1 MVVHFYDIFFEFII
15 VLIMLA
21 IARYIFLEPE
31 WKKYK
36 RVFYIGTV
44 IILSLGEFLLHSDVA
59 MLLLFV
65 CVGVYLFVARQ
76 KRKIRGLFEIV
87 PIYGICCGCLYPII
101 ILPKLLGLE
110 KIETIYA
117 AALDI
122 LTLVLL
128 VIFWL
133 KGKHWR
139 AESSAVMK
147 NRSLSKWERRLLN
160 MIGCLLWLILISL
173 DEMLSYAELTM
184 SLRFHIGTVGLISM
198 LLIFTV
204 IGLIMQGNKT
214 AHYLAVAEL
223 NKHYLE
229 LEEKHFR
236 AYQHSQTETRRMRH
250 DMKNHMLALAH
261 LAQEEK
267 LDELKKYIHQI
278 GIEIEKSSIKL
289 YTGNNFIDAIMSEKY
304 SMAQNEAIHFEIEGQ
319 LAENLQID
327 SIDLCTVFS
336 NALDNGIEAVRK
348 LSESQRIIKILLAKQ
363 GNMVLL
369 SFKNPIQIEEK
380 VIVGRTTKQDK
391 LMHGYGLYNIK
402 KVVEKYQGDMTIETE
417 EKEGMNYFVLEIVFY
432 NV

>member
-1 MVVHFYDIFFEFII
+1 MVAHFYNIFFAFII

-21 IARYIFLEPE
+21 TARYIFLEPE
-31 WKKYK
+31 WMKYK
-36 RVFYIGTV
+36 RTFYMGTV

-59 MLLLFV
+59 MLLLFL

-117 AALDI
+117 AAFDI
-122 LTLVLL
+122 LTLVVL

-133 KGKHWR
+133 KGKNWR
-139 AESSAVMK
+139 TEVSKVMK
-147 NRSLSKWERRLLN
+147 ERSLSKWERRLLH
-160 MIGCLLWLILISL
+160 MSGCFLLLIIFSM
-173 DEMLSYAELTM
+173 DELLNYEALTM
-184 SLRFHIGTVGLISM
+184 SLRLHIGIVGIISM
-198 LLIFTV
+198 LLTFTV

-214 AHYLAVAEL
+214 AHYLAVAQL

-236 AYQHSQTETRRMRH
+236 AYQHSQTETKRMRH

-289 YTGNNFIDAIMSEKY
+289 YTGNNFIDAIISEKY
-304 SMAQNEAIHFEIEGQ
+304 SMAQNEAIQFEIQGSLSED
-319 LAENLQID
+319 LKIEA
-327 SIDLCTVFS
+327 IDLCTVFS
-336 NALDNGIEAVRK
+336 NAVDNGIEAVRK
-348 LSESQRIIKILLAKQ
+348 LSQSQRIIEILLAKQ

-369 SFKNPIQIEEK
+369 SFKNPIEKDEK

-391 LMHGYGLYNIK
+391 LIHGYGLYNIK
-402 KVVEKYQGDMTIETE
+402 RVVEKYHGEMNIDTE
-417 EKEGMNYFVLEIVFY
+417 EQEGIKYFVLEIVFY